1 MITAIHNFK
10 LRCDPGLLCVK
21 PFFVPQVIDRM
32 IRVPDAATYA
42 TIHFLEKLLNR
53 KPGGSTGT
61 NVYAAFQL
69 MAELNAQGHEG
80 SVVSM
85 LCDPG
90 DRYLDTYYNTG
101 WLAEK
106 GFDLKPYTQQ
116 METFYDTGLFTQSG
130 CPANKKGD

>member
-1 MITAIHNFK
+1 MGGKVEPA
-10 LRCDPGLLCVK
+10 
-21 PFFVPQVIDRM
+21 FVPRVIGSM

-61 NVYAAFQL
+61 NVYAAFQI
-69 MAELNAQGHEG
+69 MAELNSQGHKG

-90 DRYLDTYYNTG
+90 DRYLDTYYNHE
-101 WLAEK
+101 WLVERK
-106 GFDLKPYTQQ
+106 FDLKPYRKQLKK
-116 METFYDTGLFTQSG
+116 FYEDGSF
-130 CPANKKGD
+130 A